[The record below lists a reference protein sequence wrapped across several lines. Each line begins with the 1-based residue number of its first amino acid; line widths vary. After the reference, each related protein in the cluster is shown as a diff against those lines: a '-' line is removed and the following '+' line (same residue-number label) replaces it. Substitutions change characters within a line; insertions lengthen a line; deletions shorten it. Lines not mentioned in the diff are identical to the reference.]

1 MRIGLLT
8 LHLRIPGCASLKEKR
23 SQIKPLVAR
32 LHREFN
38 ISVAEID
45 FQDKWQTAMIGC
57 TLVSN
62 DSRHTERTLR
72 KVIAWVEKH
81 HPHLYIV
88 EENIELI

>member
-45 FQDKWQTAMIGC
+45 YQDKWQTAKIGC
-57 TLVSN
+57 TLLSN
-62 DSRHTERTLR
+62 DSKHTERTLR
-72 KVIAWVEKH
+72 KVSAWVEKH
-81 HPHLYIV
+81 HPHLFIV
-88 EENIELI
+88 EEKIELI

>member
-8 LHLRIPGCASLKEKR
+8 LHLKIPGCASLKEKR
-23 SQIKPLVAR
+23 GHIKPLLAR

-45 FQDKWQTAMIGC
+45 YQDQWQNALIVCSM
-57 TLVSN
+57 VSN
-62 DSRHTERTLR
+62 DSRHTERKLQKIITW
-72 KVIAWVEKH
+72 IEKH

-88 EENIELI
+88 QDQIELI